1 MLLFPYLFV
10 LFFPPFLSLSL
21 SPHRYTNISQY
32 FTRLI
37 TTTNALCNSI
47 KIQQLKRIKSFLKDF
62 EIAKIFSTRCTIVH
76 ALKCIPNLSPL
87 LLVSLA
93 SSTIETFSRIVESS
107 SLDETRTA
115 RKVKRAALFYIR
127 ATSLQ
132 IARVKAHIANDVR
145 ETERERRETRSHLM
159 RGDIKD
165 TEEEEEGKEDGKGE
179 ERRWLKDRL
188 DDFLRRHPRNTRIG
202 EHENSCNQ
210 FSPALAHEPH
220 RVMQYNMWKRA
231 SPSNP
236 MSSHPIL

>member
-1 MLLFPYLFV
+1 MLLFPYLFL

-76 ALKCIPNLSPL
+76 ALKCISQTYIPL

-115 RKVKRAALFYIR
+115 RKVKRAALFYTR

-145 ETERERRETRSHLM
+145 ETEREKHDHT
-159 RGDIKD
+159 
-165 TEEEEEGKEDGKGE
+165 
-179 ERRWLKDRL
+179 
-188 DDFLRRHPRNTRIG
+188 
-202 EHENSCNQ
+202 
-210 FSPALAHEPH
+210 
-220 RVMQYNMWKRA
+220 
-231 SPSNP
+231 
-236 MSSHPIL
+236 